1 MPKKIL
7 VVDDAETILMM
18 ERMILGTEYDVVVAR
33 NGSEAVSTAI
43 VERPD
48 LILLDVVMPVLGGI
62 EACRRLRRTPETKD
76 VPIIMVTT
84 RSEIAHVEASFESGC
99 NDYVT
104 KPING
109 LELITKVRNFIGE

>member
-7 VVDDAETILMM
+7 VVDDAETIVMM
-18 ERMILGTEYDVVVAR
+18 EQMILGKKYDVVVAR

-43 VERPD
+43 AERPD
-48 LILLDVVMPVLGGI
+48 LILLDMIMPVLGGI
-62 EACRRLRRTPETKD
+62 EACRRLRDTPETKD
-76 VPIIMVTT
+76 IPIIMVTT
-84 RSEIAHVEASFESGC
+84 RSEISNVEASYQSGC
-99 NDYVT
+99 SDYVT